1 MLLQLLSNQ
10 CTWASLL
17 WSPGTRRN
25 QFHADLSSAHRA
37 RWATRLK
44 AQEVKESKKAHLKQ
58 PGPWREFQ
66 SSRSFTSFHSWRSG
80 LPQIGVEPATTYLPS
95 VSQRFNSLLMGST
108 FQTNPIDREHT
119 VTYKDKAGRTSSMK
133 CIWHTETFKSQL
145 IRTATEVTSPSLHT
159 LSQEENFATKP
170 YGWTQWS

>member
-1 MLLQLLSNQ
+1 MHLGFPPMKPRDKEKPIPCRPLI
-10 CTWASLL
+10 CTQSQVGNKTQG
-17 WSPGTRRN
+17 PGSQGVWDSTP
-25 QFHADLSSAHRA
+25 
-37 RWATRLK
+37 
-44 AQEVKESKKAHLKQ
+44 KQ

-80 LPQIGVEPATTYLPS
+80 LPQTGVEPATTYLPS

-119 VTYKDKAGRTSSMK
+119 VTYKEKAGRTSSMK

-145 IRTATEVTSPSLHT
+145 IRTASEVTSPSLHT